1 MGVPTRFT
9 YGSTT
14 VAKGA
19 PLGSYPMRDP
29 FHSSSDTGYGVAEYS
44 NDFMAVNA
52 EDFTVSGTS
61 STLATTSGLGGLAL
75 LTPGGTT
82 TATTA
87 FKTGTAF
94 GFVAGQKLWYTT
106 RVKVSATTGTFTVGL
121 ASAGTSA
128 TDGIWFANTGTT
140 INLVSRVGSTSTT
153 IVSSVATLAAN
164 TFIELS
170 LHFDGTDLLVFV
182 NGNLTARVTAPSIGT
197 SATTLSS
204 VLVAPIFTDTP
215 TATETMTI
223 DFILAAEEVSR

>member
-14 VAKGA
+14 VPKGA

-44 NDFMAVNA
+44 TDFMTVSTG
-52 EDFTVSGTS
+52 DFTVSGSGS
-61 STLATTSGLGGLAL
+61 SLAVTSGLGGLAI
-75 LTPGGTT
+75 LTPGGAT
-82 TATTA
+82 TATSA

-94 GFVAGQKLWYTT
+94 GFVAGQKMWYTT
-106 RVKVSATTGTFTVGL
+106 RLKVSATTGTFTAGL

-128 TDGIWFANTGTT
+128 TDGIWFANSGTS
-140 INLVSRVGSTSTT
+140 INLVSRVSSTSTT
-153 IVSSVATLAAN
+153 LVSNVATIAAN

-170 LHFDGTDLLVFV
+170 FHFDGTDLLVFV
-182 NGNLTARVTAPSIGT
+182 NGNLVSRLT
-197 SATTLSS
+197 SPTVGSGLSS
-204 VLVAPIFTDTP
+204 ALVAPIFTDTP

-223 DFILAAEEVSR
+223 DFVLAAEEISR